1 MNSRS
6 TVLRSAPMK
15 RLLIVYH
22 TQFGAT
28 AADGAR
34 PRGTARSRSTT
45 SIPLFLRAADAG
57 VAELLAADALLI
69 ATSENFGG
77 MAGIVKDFLER
88 TYYPCEGKLEGRPY
102 AVLVCAGTDG
112 TGAMRDVDRVATGL
126 ASPQGASGA
135 HPQERRHGT
144 ARDRAGRRA
153 RAMPRNRR
161 DARGRRGGRHLLTAS
176 AGLQVARRATAAG
189 ARRGRRSKPR

>member
-1 MNSRS
+1 
-6 TVLRSAPMK
+6 MK

-28 AADGAR
+28 LQMAQAALDGAR
-34 PRGTARSRSTT
+34 
-45 SIPLFLRAADAG
+45 SIADVDSAFLRAVDAG
-57 VAELLAADALLI
+57 VADLMAADALLI

-112 TGAMRDVDRVATGL
+112 TGALRDVDRVATGL
-126 ASPQGASGA
+126 RLSKVHPGLIYKSGVTAQPVIVPDDILAQCREIGA
-135 HPQERRHGT
+135 T
-144 ARDRAGRRA
+144 
-153 RAMPRNRR
+153 
-161 DARGRRGGRHLLTAS
+161 L
-176 AGLQVARRATAAG
+176 AAG
-189 ARRGRRSKPR
+189 IAAGIY